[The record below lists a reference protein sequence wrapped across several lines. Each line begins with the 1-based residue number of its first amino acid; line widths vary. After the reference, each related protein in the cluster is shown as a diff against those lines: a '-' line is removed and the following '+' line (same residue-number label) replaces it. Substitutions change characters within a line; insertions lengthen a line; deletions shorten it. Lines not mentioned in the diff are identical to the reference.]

1 MNELDREEQKAEEEI
16 MERQREI
23 EQARLK
29 ILELQSVKNKANWER
44 ERNIK
49 M

>member
-29 ILELQSVKNKANWER
+29 ILEL
-44 ERNIK
+44 
-49 M
+49 